1 MAAVTICSDF
11 EAQKNSLSLFPLF
24 PHLFAMKWWDQMPW
38 SSFFEWWVLS
48 QIFPPFSL
56 TFIKRVFSLSQRW
69 DSFVVA
75 VYVFFL
81 ARLFPPLLTEL
92 TPPHAQY
99 LISCITS
106 SQILWPFELLA
117 WSLCWDDLLDKA
129 MATYSNILA
138 WRIPWRRIPWTED
151 PGGLQSMGSQRVR
164 HDWVTNT
171 HTHTT
176 QCTSC
181 PCLHN
186 SFYTS
191 NFTCVDFFF
200 FSWLYCVSCGILV
213 PWPGIEPVYYQ
224 CRILTTGPP
233 GKSPVVL

>member
-1 MAAVTICSDF
+1 MAAVTFCSDF
-11 EAQKNSLSLFPLF
+11 GAQEFNLSLFPLF
-24 PHLFAMKWWDQMPW
+24 PQLFAMKWWDQMPW

-56 TFIKRVFSLSQRW
+56 TFIKRVFSSSQRW

-106 SQILWPFELLA
+106 SQILWPFKLLA

-171 HTHTT
+171 HTHT
-176 QCTSC
+176 QHNV
-181 PCLHN
+181 LHVPV
-186 SFYTS
+186 SITL
-191 NFTCVDFFF
+191 FTLLILHVLIFFF
-200 FSWLYCVSCGILV
+200 FLAVLCVMWYLSS
-213 PWPGIEPVYYQ
+213 
-224 CRILTTGPP
+224 LTRDWTR
-233 GKSPVVL
+233 VLSV